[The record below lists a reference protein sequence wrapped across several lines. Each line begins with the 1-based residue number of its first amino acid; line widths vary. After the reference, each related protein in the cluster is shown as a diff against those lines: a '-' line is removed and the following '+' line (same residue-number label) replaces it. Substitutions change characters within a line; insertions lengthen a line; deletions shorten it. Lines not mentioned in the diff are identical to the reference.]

1 MVRKKLGRGRKNRCR
16 FCTKEGCPRP
26 AFVDYKDV
34 PTLKKLCTSQ
44 GKLFS
49 RKRSGNCA
57 AFQRAVKDAIKR
69 ARFMALLPY
78 VGEWR
83 GERGAERRAARRK
96 SAGGRLPPRVPPAF
110 VRGTRCQRRA
120 APGATAAPSCG
131 LRKASPDASSV
142 LNPAGW
148 CNGSPGCRP
157 SRGARFA

>member
-16 FCTKEGCPRP
+16 FCTNEGCPRP

-57 AFQRAVKDAIKR
+57 AFQRAVKDAVKR

-78 VGEWR
+78 VGE
-83 GERGAERRAARRK
+83 
-96 SAGGRLPPRVPPAF
+96 
-110 VRGTRCQRRA
+110 
-120 APGATAAPSCG
+120 
-131 LRKASPDASSV
+131 
-142 LNPAGW
+142 
-148 CNGSPGCRP
+148 
-157 SRGARFA
+157 